1 MASIIEN
8 TLETLK
14 ALKPNLNQ
22 VYLRSD
28 NAGCYHC
35 AYLLLSLPSIGDR
48 TGVTIARY
56 DFSEP
61 QAGKDICDRR
71 TAAIKSHIRR
81 FLNEGND
88 VKSANDMKTAI
99 ESYGGIKGCYAAVC
113 LVQPSAQTMSKHNMA
128 GIQSLHNFSYE
139 NGGIRVWRAYN
150 VGPGKFY
157 SAAQLARFGTSQG
170 PTKLVII
177 HPFGRPHVEVGT
189 YRQQRTMPARSS
201 SLPGSHQEPSESA
214 QADQVGEKVMFHC
227 QEEGCIKTFQS
238 FASLQRHLDVGTH
251 MVRLVKESTYDEI
264 RQKWAEACHSLGGGY
279 IRGDSATFDSSD
291 QATSGE
297 VVELGWALQK
307 NRKPVAFSEKAK
319 SYLVDVFWAGE
330 ETGKKANASFVASR
344 MKSLRDENGQ
354 KMFTKTDWL
363 TEQQIA

>member
-35 AYLLLSLPSIGDR
+35 TYLLLSLPSIGYR

-71 TAAIKSHIRR
+71 TAAIKSHIGR

-113 LVQPSAQTMSKHNMA
+113 LVQP
-128 GIQSLHNFSYE
+128 FSYE
-139 NGGIRVWRAYN
+139 NGGIRVWPAYN

-157 SAAQLARFGTSQG
+157 SAAQLARFGTPQG
-170 PTKLVII
+170 PKNLVII

-189 YRQQRTMPARSS
+189 YRQQGAMPARSS
-201 SLPGSHQEPSESA
+201 SLPGSHQEPPESA
-214 QADQVGEKVMFHC
+214 QADQVEEKFMFHC
-227 QEEGCIKTFQS
+227 QEEGCI
-238 FASLQRHLDVGTH
+238 
-251 MVRLVKESTYDEI
+251 
-264 RQKWAEACHSLGGGY
+264 
-279 IRGDSATFDSSD
+279 
-291 QATSGE
+291 
-297 VVELGWALQK
+297 
-307 NRKPVAFSEKAK
+307 
-319 SYLVDVFWAGE
+319 
-330 ETGKKANASFVASR
+330 
-344 MKSLRDENGQ
+344 
-354 KMFTKTDWL
+354 
-363 TEQQIA
+363 

>member
-1 MASIIEN
+1 
-8 TLETLK
+8 
-14 ALKPNLNQ
+14 
-22 VYLRSD
+22 
-28 NAGCYHC
+28 
-35 AYLLLSLPSIGDR
+35 
-48 TGVTIARY
+48 
-56 DFSEP
+56 
-61 QAGKDICDRR
+61 
-71 TAAIKSHIRR
+71 
-81 FLNEGND
+81 
-88 VKSANDMKTAI
+88 
-99 ESYGGIKGCYAAVC
+99 
-113 LVQPSAQTMSKHNMA
+113 MA

-157 SAAQLARFGTSQG
+157 SAAQLARFGTPQG

-189 YRQQRTMPARSS
+189 YRQQRAMPARSS
-201 SLPGSHQEPSESA
+201 SLPRSHQEPSESA

-264 RQKWAEACHSLGGGY
+264 RRKWAEACHSLGGGY
-279 IRGDSATFDSSD
+279 VRGDSVTFESSD
-291 QATSGE
+291 QATPGE
-297 VVELGWALQK
+297 IVELGWALQK

-363 TEQQIA
+363 TEQQIARYFSRLSALNKAGRLQRTHSSLMNEDEEADADDLVVEAEAVRTRQQIRRDLEL